1 MFDITD
7 IKIRLVNADS
17 KLKAVASIVIDDCIA
32 IHDIKILSGEGG
44 DFIAMPSRKTPDGTY
59 RDIIHP
65 HQFRNARNHQKC
77 NFRKIPTSERRRRII
92 ISY

>member
-65 HQFRNARNHQKC
+65 INSETREIIKNAIFAK
-77 NFRKIPTSERRRRII
+77 
-92 ISY
+92 Y

>member
-17 KLKAVASIVIDDCIA
+17 KLKAVESIVIDDCIA

-65 HQFRNARNHQKC
+65 INSETREIIKNAIFAKYQQVK
-77 NFRKIPTSERRRRII
+77 EDEE
-92 ISY
+92 

>member
-44 DFIAMPSRKTPDGTY
+44 DFIAMLSRKTPDGTY

-65 HQFRNARNHQKC
+65 INSETREIIKNAIFAKYQQVK
-77 NFRKIPTSERRRRII
+77 KDEE
-92 ISY
+92 

>member
-44 DFIAMPSRKTPDGTY
+44 DFIAIPSRKTPDGTY

-65 HQFRNARNHQKC
+65 INSETREIIKNAIFAKYQQVK
-77 NFRKIPTSERRRRII
+77 EDEE
-92 ISY
+92 

>member
-7 IKIRLVNADS
+7 IKIRLVNAAS

-65 HQFRNARNHQKC
+65 INSETREIIKNAIFAKYQQVK
-77 NFRKIPTSERRRRII
+77 EDEE
-92 ISY
+92 

>member
-32 IHDIKILSGEGG
+32 IHDIKILSGAGG
-44 DFIAMPSRKTPDGTY
+44 DFIAMPSRKPPDGTY
-59 RDIIHP
+59 SDIIHP
-65 HQFRNARNHQKC
+65 INSETREIIKNAIFAKYQQVK
-77 NFRKIPTSERRRRII
+77 EDEE
-92 ISY
+92 

>member
-44 DFIAMPSRKTPDGTY
+44 DFIAMPSRKSPDGTY

-65 HQFRNARNHQKC
+65 INSETREIIKNAIFAKYQQVK
-77 NFRKIPTSERRRRII
+77 EDEE
-92 ISY
+92 

>member
-44 DFIAMPSRKTPDGTY
+44 DFIAMPSRKTPDGPY

-65 HQFRNARNHQKC
+65 INSETREIIKNAIFAKYQQVK
-77 NFRKIPTSERRRRII
+77 EDEE
-92 ISY
+92 

>member
-32 IHDIKILSGEGG
+32 IHDIKNLSGEGG

-65 HQFRNARNHQKC
+65 INSETREIIKNAIFAKYQQVK
-77 NFRKIPTSERRRRII
+77 EDEE
-92 ISY
+92 

>member
-32 IHDIKILSGEGG
+32 IHDIKFSAAKAAISSLCRQEKLLTERIGTS
-44 DFIAMPSRKTPDGTY
+44 FTPSIPKRAKSSKM
-59 RDIIHP
+59 
-65 HQFRNARNHQKC
+65 QFSQNTNK
-77 NFRKIPTSERRRRII
+77 
-92 ISY
+92 

>member
-44 DFIAMPSRKTPDGTY
+44 DFIAMPSRKPPDGTY

-65 HQFRNARNHQKC
+65 INSETREIIKNAIFAKYQQVK
-77 NFRKIPTSERRRRII
+77 EDEE
-92 ISY
+92 

>member
-65 HQFRNARNHQKC
+65 INSETREIIKNAIFAKYQQVKEDEEL
-77 NFRKIPTSERRRRII
+77 S
-92 ISY
+92 

>member
-65 HQFRNARNHQKC
+65 INSETREIIKNAIFAKYQQVK
-77 NFRKIPTSERRRRII
+77 EDEE
-92 ISY
+92 

>member
-59 RDIIHP
+59 RTSFTPSIP
-65 HQFRNARNHQKC
+65 KRAKSSKMQFSQNTNK
-77 NFRKIPTSERRRRII
+77 
-92 ISY
+92 

>member
-65 HQFRNARNHQKC
+65 INSETREIIKNAIFAKYQQVK
-77 NFRKIPTSERRRRII
+77 EDE
-92 ISY
+92 

>member
-44 DFIAMPSRKTPDGTY
+44 DFIAMPSRKTPDVTY

-65 HQFRNARNHQKC
+65 INSETREIIKNAIFAKYQQVK
-77 NFRKIPTSERRRRII
+77 EDEE
-92 ISY
+92 

>member
-65 HQFRNARNHQKC
+65 INSETREIIKNAIFEKYQQVK
-77 NFRKIPTSERRRRII
+77 EDEE
-92 ISY
+92 

>member
-32 IHDIKILSGEGG
+32 IHDIKILRGEGG

-65 HQFRNARNHQKC
+65 INSETREIIKNAIFAKYQQVK
-77 NFRKIPTSERRRRII
+77 EDEE
-92 ISY
+92 

>member
-65 HQFRNARNHQKC
+65 INSETREIIKMQFSQNTNK
-77 NFRKIPTSERRRRII
+77 
-92 ISY
+92 

>member
-59 RDIIHP
+59 RNIIHP
-65 HQFRNARNHQKC
+65 INSETREIIKNAIFAKYQQVK
-77 NFRKIPTSERRRRII
+77 EDEE
-92 ISY
+92 

>member
-7 IKIRLVNADS
+7 IKIRIVNADS

-65 HQFRNARNHQKC
+65 INSETREIIKNAIFAKYQQVK
-77 NFRKIPTSERRRRII
+77 EDEE
-92 ISY
+92 

>member
-32 IHDIKILSGEGG
+32 IHDIKILSGEGR

-65 HQFRNARNHQKC
+65 INSETREIIKNAIFAKYQQVK
-77 NFRKIPTSERRRRII
+77 EDEE
-92 ISY
+92 

>member
-65 HQFRNARNHQKC
+65 INSKTREIIKNAIFAKYQQVK
-77 NFRKIPTSERRRRII
+77 EDEE
-92 ISY
+92 

>member
-65 HQFRNARNHQKC
+65 INSETREIIKNAIFAKYQQVK
-77 NFRKIPTSERRRRII
+77 KDEE
-92 ISY
+92 

>member
-1 MFDITD
+1 M
-7 IKIRLVNADS
+7 KISDVRIRIVQKPDS

-65 HQFRNARNHQKC
+65 INSETREIIKNAIFAKYQQVK
-77 NFRKIPTSERRRRII
+77 EDEE
-92 ISY
+92 

>member
-44 DFIAMPSRKTPDGTY
+44 DFIAMQSRKTPDGTY

-65 HQFRNARNHQKC
+65 INSETREIIKNAIFAKYQQVK
-77 NFRKIPTSERRRRII
+77 EDEE
-92 ISY
+92 

>member
-44 DFIAMPSRKTPDGTY
+44 DFIAMTSRKTPDGTY

-65 HQFRNARNHQKC
+65 INSETREIIKNAIFAKYQQVK
-77 NFRKIPTSERRRRII
+77 EDEE
-92 ISY
+92 

>member
-59 RDIIHP
+59 RGIIHP
-65 HQFRNARNHQKC
+65 INSETREIIKNAIFAKYQQVK
-77 NFRKIPTSERRRRII
+77 EDEE
-92 ISY
+92 

>member
-32 IHDIKILSGEGG
+32 IHDIKILSREGG

-65 HQFRNARNHQKC
+65 INSETREIIKNAIFAKYQQVK
-77 NFRKIPTSERRRRII
+77 EDEE
-92 ISY
+92 

>member
-59 RDIIHP
+59 RDIIP
-65 HQFRNARNHQKC
+65 PINSETREIIKNAIFAKYQQVK
-77 NFRKIPTSERRRRII
+77 EDEE
-92 ISY
+92 

>member
-32 IHDIKILSGEGG
+32 IHDIKILSGEG
-44 DFIAMPSRKTPDGTY
+44 
-59 RDIIHP
+59 
-65 HQFRNARNHQKC
+65 
-77 NFRKIPTSERRRRII
+77 RRFHRYAVKKN
-92 ISY
+92 S

>member
-65 HQFRNARNHQKC
+65 INSETHEIIKNAIFAKYQQVK
-77 NFRKIPTSERRRRII
+77 EDEE
-92 ISY
+92 